1 LANRPRLLLADE
13 PTANVDAAHQ
23 QKIVDLLR
31 EVCRMEKVAML
42 LVTHSQE
49 VARQMDRVEHLEQI
63 NRTLEGV
70 S

>member
-1 LANRPRLLLADE
+1 
-13 PTANVDAAHQ
+13 
-23 QKIVDLLR
+23 
-31 EVCRMEKVAML
+31 ML